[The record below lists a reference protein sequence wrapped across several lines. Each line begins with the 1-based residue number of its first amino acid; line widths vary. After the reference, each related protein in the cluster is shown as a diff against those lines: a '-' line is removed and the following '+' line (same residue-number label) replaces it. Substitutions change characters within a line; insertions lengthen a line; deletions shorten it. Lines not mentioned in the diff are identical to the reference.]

1 MTDRPCLLCHRSLH
15 PTDTRTCVAC
25 LGHVRRQL
33 RDLARLHALLP
44 AFLAHYDSPSLGNI
58 GGHSSDPALPG
69 GDALAMLGPGASG
82 GHGQVDD
89 PPAVP
94 FEMHNWCVTW
104 AEQRPGDEP
113 PRTQLVDVTVDWLSV
128 RAGWA
133 ADNSA
138 DFDYFE
144 ADITRIIA
152 RLEQVTHS
160 GDRPEKGPPCPY
172 CRTADLQRDFTDH
185 GLPDDWR
192 CPACRRDFNYAQYV
206 LALRAEV
213 ERVAG

>member
-1 MTDRPCLLCHRSLH
+1 MTAPCLLCHRPLH
-15 PTDTRTCVAC
+15 PTDTRTCVVC

-44 AFLAHYDSPSLGNI
+44 AFLAHYDSPSLGSI
-58 GGHSSDPALPG
+58 GGHSSDHALPG
-69 GDALAMLGPGASG
+69 GDALAMLGPGAG
-82 GHGQVDD
+82 NGLGQADD
-89 PPAVP
+89 PPAVA
-94 FEMHNWCVTW
+94 FELWTWTADW
-104 AEQRPGDEP
+104 AETRDEP
-113 PRTQLVDVTVDWLSV
+113 PPTPTVTVTVPWLSR

-133 ADNSA
+133 ADHHDAFDEFAA
-138 DFDYFE
+138 DL
-144 ADITRIIA
+144 ARIVA

-172 CRTADLQRDFTDH
+172 CRTADLQRDFTDR